1 MKDIKIILLVIISGL
16 MFYMS
21 FYFLNKITELKQ
33 TQKII
38 SDFAADVQLR
48 EEFYKINF
56 EFNCKMTGDSTPDIV
71 CENNKKEHLFL
82 SALTKKKPLLIYRY
96 AIMECQPCFENFFH
110 QT

>member
-1 MKDIKIILLVIISGL
+1 

-56 EFNCKMTGDSTPDIV
+56 ELNCKMTGDSTPDIV
-71 CENNKKEHLFL
+71 CEKNNVRKNF
-82 SALTKKKPLLIYRY
+82 Y
-96 AIMECQPCFENFFH
+96 A
-110 QT
+110 